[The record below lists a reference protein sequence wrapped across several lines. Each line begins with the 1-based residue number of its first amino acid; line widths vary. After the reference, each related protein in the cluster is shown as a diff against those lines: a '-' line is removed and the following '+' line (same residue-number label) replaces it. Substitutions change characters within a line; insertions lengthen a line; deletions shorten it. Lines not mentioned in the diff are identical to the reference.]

1 MSKKVKKV
9 MVIDSQWY
17 LGADQTHLIMQLRKT
32 FPEAPI
38 YFAVNTKVDYWRK
51 VGEKLRSLWESRG
64 VHLEETE
71 KIEMDMIDKLAS
83 KHKAEKVVIGTN
95 DSILLTTLTGH
106 PMLKPIYLRIT
117 YKRNRYE
124 WLKPHPVFEELREI
138 GYTVID
144 IRVANRVE
152 GSLARILGL
161 SFNAVLKLWDEKE
174 RFGESVQTARE
185 KVLPKMDGELTLQDF
200 KDMCFKEGIVYPFE
214 SAYFLAYYGDI
225 KLRNDHGNVLLL
237 RNVNTSTEAE
247 EQEDL
252 PKGILSRIFQ
262 PFLRF
267 FPKSKNE

>member
-17 LGADQTHLIMQLRKT
+17 LGADQVHLITQLRKI

-38 YFAVNTKVDYWRK
+38 YFTVNTKADYWQK

-64 VHLEETE
+64 VHLKETE
-71 KIEMDMIDKLAS
+71 KIEMDMIDKIAS

-95 DSILLTTLTGH
+95 DSILLTTLTEH

-144 IRVANRVE
+144 IRLANRIE
-152 GSLARILGL
+152 GSLAKILGL
-161 SFNAVLKLWDEKE
+161 SFDAVLKLWDEKE
-174 RFGESVQTARE
+174 KFEESVQTARE
-185 KVLPKMDGELTLQDF
+185 KVLPKLDGELTLQDF
-200 KDMCFKEGIVYPFE
+200 KDMCFKERIAYPFE
-214 SAYFLAYYGDI
+214 SAYFLSYYGDI
-225 KLRNDHGNVLLL
+225 KLRNNRGNVLLL
-237 RNVNTSTEAE
+237 KNVNTSTEAQ

-252 PKGILSRIFQ
+252 PKDILSRIFH

>member
-17 LGADQTHLIMQLRKT
+17 LGADQIHLITQLRKK

-38 YFAVNTKVDYWRK
+38 YFAVNTRVEYWQK

-71 KIEMDMIDKLAS
+71 KIEMDMINKLAS

-95 DSILLTTLTGH
+95 DSILLTTLTEH

-124 WLKPHPVFEELREI
+124 WVKPHPVFEELREI

-144 IRVANRVE
+144 IRLANRVE

-161 SFNAVLKLWDEKE
+161 SFDAVLKLWDEKE
-174 RFGESVQTARE
+174 RFEESVQTARE
-185 KVLPKMDGELTLQDF
+185 RVLPQMDGELTLQDF
-200 KDMCFKEGIVYPFE
+200 KDMCFKEGIAYPFE

-225 KLRNDHGNVLLL
+225 RLRNDHGNVLLL
-237 RNVNTSTEAE
+237 RNVNTSE
-247 EQEDL
+247 EVKNQEEP
-252 PKGILSRIFQ
+252 PKDILSRIFH
-262 PFLRF
+262 PFFRF

>member
-1 MSKKVKKV
+1 MYKKIRKI
-9 MVIDSQWY
+9 MVIDSKWY
-17 LGADQTHLIMQLRKT
+17 LGADQVHLITQLRKK

-38 YFAVNTKVDYWRK
+38 YFAVNTRADYWQK
-51 VGEKLRSLWESRG
+51 VGEKLRSLWERYG
-64 VHLEETE
+64 VQLEETE

-83 KHKAEKVVIGTN
+83 KHKAEKIVIGTN
-95 DSILLTTLTGH
+95 DSILLATLAGH

-124 WLKPHPVFEELREI
+124 WFKPHPVFEELREI

-144 IRVANRVE
+144 MRLANRVE

-174 RFGESVQTARE
+174 KFEESVQTARE

-200 KDMCFKEGIVYPFE
+200 KDMCFKEGIAYPFE

-237 RNVNTSTEAE
+237 RNVNTSE
-247 EQEDL
+247 EVENQKEL

-267 FPKSKNE
+267 FSKPEKK

>member
-1 MSKKVKKV
+1 MSKKIKKI

-38 YFAVNTKVDYWRK
+38 YFAINTKANYWQK
-51 VGEKLRSLWESRG
+51 VGEKLRSLWERRG
-64 VHLEETE
+64 VQLEETE

-95 DSILLTTLTGH
+95 DSILLTTLTEH

-124 WLKPHPVFEELREI
+124 WLKSHPVFEELREI

-144 IRVANRVE
+144 IRVANRIE

-174 RFGESVQTARE
+174 KFEESVQTARE

-200 KDMCFKEGIVYPFE
+200 KDMCFKEGIAYPFE

-252 PKGILSRIFQ
+252 PKGLLSKIFQ
-262 PFLRF
+262 SFLGF
-267 FPKSKNE
+267 FSKPEKE

>member
-17 LGADQTHLIMQLRKT
+17 LGADQVHLITQLRKI
-32 FPEAPI
+32 FPEASI
-38 YFAVNTKVDYWRK
+38 YFAVNTKADYWQK

-64 VHLEETE
+64 VRLEETE

-95 DSILLTTLTGH
+95 DSILLTTLTEH
-106 PMLKPIYLRIT
+106 PTLRPIYLRIT

-124 WLKPHPVFEELREI
+124 WLKPHPVFEELQEI

-144 IRVANRVE
+144 MRLANRVE

-161 SFNAVLKLWDEKE
+161 SFDAVLKLWDEKE
-174 RFGESVQTARE
+174 KFEESVQTARE

-200 KDMCFKEGIVYPFE
+200 KDMCFKEGIAYPFE

-225 KLRNDHGNVLLL
+225 RLRNDHGNVLLL
-237 RNVNTSTEAE
+237 RNVNTSE
-247 EQEDL
+247 EVKSQEEP
-252 PKGILSRIFQ
+252 PKDILSRIFQ

-267 FPKSKNE
+267 FSKPEKE

>member
-1 MSKKVKKV
+1 MSKKVRKV

-17 LGADQTHLIMQLRKT
+17 LGADQTHLMMQLRKK

-38 YFAVNTKVDYWRK
+38 YFAVYTKADYWQK
-51 VGEKLRSLWESRG
+51 VGEKLRSLWERYG
-64 VHLEETE
+64 VQLEETE

-83 KHKAEKVVIGTN
+83 KHEAERVVIGSH

-124 WLKPHPVFEELREI
+124 WLKPNPVFEELQEI

-152 GSLARILGL
+152 GRLARILGL
-161 SFNAVLKLWDEKE
+161 SFNAVLRLWDEKE
-174 RFGESVQTARE
+174 RFEESVQTARE
-185 KVLPKMDGELTLQDF
+185 KVLPKMDGKLTLQDF
-200 KDMCFKEGIVYPFE
+200 KNMCFKEGIAYPFE

-225 KLRNDHGNVLLL
+225 KLRNDRGNVILL

-247 EQEDL
+247 EQEDP
-252 PKGILSRIFQ
+252 PKGILSRILQ
-262 PFLRF
+262 PFLKF
-267 FPKSKNE
+267 FSKPEKE

>member
-1 MSKKVKKV
+1 MSKKIRKI

-17 LGADQTHLIMQLRKT
+17 LGADQAHLITQLRKI

-38 YFAVNTKVDYWRK
+38 YFAVNTKADYWQK

-64 VHLEETE
+64 VHLKETE
-71 KIEMDMIDKLAS
+71 KIEMDMIDELAC
-83 KHKAEKVVIGTN
+83 KHKAEKIVIGTN
-95 DSILLTTLTGH
+95 DSILLTTLIEH

-144 IRVANRVE
+144 IRLANRIE
-152 GSLARILGL
+152 GRLARILGL
-161 SFNAVLKLWDEKE
+161 SFDAVLKLWDEKE
-174 RFGESVQTARE
+174 RFEESVQTARE

-200 KDMCFKEGIVYPFE
+200 KDMCFKEGIAYPFE

-237 RNVNTSTEAE
+237 RNVNTSE
-247 EQEDL
+247 EVKNQEEP

-262 PFLRF
+262 PFLSF
-267 FPKSKNE
+267 FSKPEKE

>member
-1 MSKKVKKV
+1 MSKKVKKI

-17 LGADQTHLIMQLRKT
+17 LGADQIHLITQLRKT

-38 YFAVNTKVDYWRK
+38 YFAVNTKVDYWQK
-51 VGEKLRSLWESRG
+51 VGERLRSLWERRG
-64 VHLEETE
+64 VQLEETE

-83 KHKAEKVVIGTN
+83 KHKAEKIVIGTN
-95 DSILLTTLTGH
+95 YSILLTTLTGH
-106 PMLKPIYLRIT
+106 PTLRPIYLRIT

-124 WLKPHPVFEELREI
+124 WNMPHPVFEELREI

-144 IRVANRVE
+144 MRLANRIE

-185 KVLPKMDGELTLQDF
+185 KVLPKMNGELTLQDF
-200 KDMCFKEGIVYPFE
+200 KDMCFKEGIAYPFE

>member
-38 YFAVNTKVDYWRK
+38 YFAVNTKADYWQK
-51 VGEKLRSLWESRG
+51 VGEKLRSLLESRG

-83 KHKAEKVVIGTN
+83 KHKAEKVVIGSN
-95 DSILLTTLTGH
+95 DSILLTTLAEH

-124 WLKPHPVFEELREI
+124 WFKPNPVFEELREI

-144 IRVANRVE
+144 IRVVNRVE

-174 RFGESVQTARE
+174 RFEESLQTARE
-185 KVLPKMDGELTLQDF
+185 RVLPKMNGELTLQDF
-200 KDMCFKEGIVYPFE
+200 KDMCFKEGIAYPFE

-252 PKGILSRIFQ
+252 SKGILSRIFQ

>member
-17 LGADQTHLIMQLRKT
+17 LGADQIHLITQLRKK

-38 YFAVNTKVDYWRK
+38 YFAVNTKVEYWQK

-106 PMLKPIYLRIT
+106 PTLRPIYLRIT

-124 WLKPHPVFEELREI
+124 WHMPHPVFEELREI

-144 IRVANRVE
+144 IRLANRIE

-161 SFNAVLKLWDEKE
+161 SFDAVLKLWDEKE
-174 RFGESVQTARE
+174 RFEESVQTARE

-200 KDMCFKEGIVYPFE
+200 KDMCFKEGIAYPFE

-225 KLRNDHGNVLLL
+225 KLRNNRGNVFLL

-247 EQEDL
+247 EQEDP
-252 PKGILSRIFQ
+252 PKDILSRIFH

>member
-1 MSKKVKKV
+1 MSKKIKKV
-9 MVIDSQWY
+9 MIIDSQWY
-17 LGADQTHLIMQLRKT
+17 LGADQVHLITQLRKI

-38 YFAVNTKVDYWRK
+38 YFAVNPKVDYWQK
-51 VGEKLRSLWESRG
+51 VGEKLRSLWERRG
-64 VHLEETE
+64 VQLEETE

-106 PMLKPIYLRIT
+106 PTLRPIYLRIT

-124 WLKPHPVFEELREI
+124 WNMPHPVFEELREI

-144 IRVANRVE
+144 IRLANMIE
-152 GSLARILGL
+152 GSLAKILGL
-161 SFNAVLKLWDEKE
+161 SFDAVLKLWDEKE
-174 RFGESVQTARE
+174 RFEESVQTARE

-200 KDMCFKEGIVYPFE
+200 KNMCFKEGIAYPFE

-225 KLRNDHGNVLLL
+225 KLRNNRGNVILL
-237 RNVNTSTEAE
+237 RNANTSTQAG
-247 EQEDL
+247 EQED
-252 PKGILSRIFQ
+252 PPQGILSRIFQ

-267 FPKSKNE
+267 FSKPEKE

>member
-38 YFAVNTKVDYWRK
+38 YFAVNTKANYWQK
-51 VGEKLRSLWESRG
+51 VGEKLRSLWERYG
-64 VHLEETE
+64 VQLEETE

-83 KHKAEKVVIGTN
+83 KHEAEKVVIGSN

-106 PMLKPIYLRIT
+106 PILKPIYLRIT
-117 YKRNRYE
+117 YKRNRDE
-124 WLKPHPVFEELREI
+124 WLKPNPVFEELREV

-174 RFGESVQTARE
+174 RFEESVQTTRE
-185 KVLPKMDGELTLQDF
+185 KVLPKINRELTLEDF
-200 KDMCFKEGIVYPFE
+200 KALCFKEGVAHPFE

-237 RNVNTSTEAE
+237 RNVNTSE
-247 EQEDL
+247 EVKNQEEL

-262 PFLRF
+262 PFLRLF
-267 FPKSKNE
+267 SKPKKE